1 MIFLTKSYL
10 AGVWTSWISFIL
22 WTIGGFD
29 LLIQSLITLIV
40 LDYVTGLII
49 GYKNKNLNSKR
60 AFMGFRKKF
69 IILILVCAASVM
81 HRLVPGI
88 DFRTIVGLFYC
99 SMEMLSIVEN
109 AGKLGVP
116 IPTKLKKALEQCQD
130 GNCNFY
136 KDKGRK

>member
-1 MIFLTKSYL
+1 MIFLAKSYL
-10 AGVWTSWISFIL
+10 ATIWTSWISFIL
-22 WTIGGFD
+22 WIIGGFD
-29 LLIQSLITLIV
+29 LLIQSLIALIV
-40 LDYVTGLII
+40 LDYITGLII

-99 SMEMLSIVEN
+99 SMEMLSIIEN
-109 AGKLGVP
+109 AAKLGIP
-116 IPTKLKKALEQCQD
+116 IPRKLKKALEQCRND
-130 GNCNFY
+130 SCDY
-136 KDKGRK
+136 CKRRD